1 MDKRVV
7 VTGIGSVSSLGNTIE
22 EMLYRLNNG
31 IDKYERIPDDR
42 FLTDHKLYRNNRGFI
57 MDQELYSSAKKDEPS
72 IMYSIACKCI
82 NEALNNA
89 LLNTERLEKYRTG
102 LCLGTSVGA
111 SYIMMERIKGQVNL
125 NKENYEFGRYTTPI
139 MIGKIARKFRINGT
153 VSTISTAC
161 ASGTNSIGR
170 GFDLIKNGKEDIMIC
185 GGIDIF
191 TELTYS
197 GFNSLMAISKDRCKP
212 LSNEGDG
219 MSLGDA
225 CSMLILES
233 YESAKERGARIYGEI
248 KGYYTLNEAYHPT
261 APHPEGIYA
270 YKCMKNA
277 LAASQMDIDDI
288 SYINSHGTG
297 TEKNDQSET
306 KSLELLLKNKQA
318 KTYVNSTKGLTGHA
332 LGAAGSI
339 EAIICL
345 LSIQNSTIFA
355 NGKEYVYPSS
365 EKIEF
370 VNNNK
375 KNVRIDTVMSN
386 SFGFGGNMASV
397 IISNINN

>member
-1 MDKRVV
+1 MDIRVV
-7 VTGIGSVSSLGNTIE
+7 ITGMGSVSSLGNTIE
-22 EMLYRLNNG
+22 EMLYSLNNR

-72 IMYSIACKCI
+72 TMYSIACKCI
-82 NEALNNA
+82 NEALSNA
-89 LLNTERLEKYRTG
+89 LLNTEMLEKYQTG

-111 SYIMMERIKGQVNL
+111 SYIMMDRIKDQINL
-125 NKENYEFGRYTTPI
+125 NRENYEFGRYTTPI
-139 MIGKIARKFRINGT
+139 MIGKIARKFRLNGT

-197 GFNSLMAISKDRCKP
+197 GFNSLMAISRDRCKP
-212 LSNEGDG
+212 LANERDG

-233 YESAKERGARIYGEI
+233 YESAKERGAKIYGEI

-277 LAASQMDIDDI
+277 LTASQMDIDDI

-297 TEKNDQSET
+297 TEKNDLSEI
-306 KSLELLLKNKQA
+306 KGIELLLKNKQA

-345 LSIQNSTIFA
+345 LSMQNSTIFA
-355 NGKEYVYPSS
+355 NGKEYHYPPS

-370 VNNNK
+370 VNNSK
-375 KNVRIDTVMSN
+375 KNVLINAIISN
-386 SFGFGGNMASV
+386 SFGFGGNMASI